1 LDFTFVCPTELIAF
15 SDMVSEFAENNCQVV
30 ACSVD
35 SHFSHLAWN
44 NMPRNQGGLGGVE
57 YPILA
62 DFSKQIAEDY
72 GVLIGK
78 LCSRSKLRE
87 SSDLFAT
94 KSPELQLASPLENV
108 NESRRSTF

>member
-1 LDFTFVCPTELIAF
+1 
-15 SDMVSEFAENNCQVV
+15 
-30 ACSVD
+30 
-35 SHFSHLAWN
+35 
-44 NMPRNQGGLGGVE
+44 MPRNQGGLGGVE

-94 KSPELQLASPLENV
+94 KSQELQLASPLENV